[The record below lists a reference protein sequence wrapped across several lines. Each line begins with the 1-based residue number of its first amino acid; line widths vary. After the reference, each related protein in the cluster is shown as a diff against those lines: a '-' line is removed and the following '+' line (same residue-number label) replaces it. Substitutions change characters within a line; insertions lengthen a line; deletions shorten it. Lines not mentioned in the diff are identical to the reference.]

1 MTVLPPSQ
9 EELHAFIDGELPP
22 ARAAEVA
29 AAVEHD
35 AQLARLVA
43 AFRADKVRLKE
54 IYAPMLQTPV
64 PEAWQ
69 RMIDPTQLKRPPV
82 IDRRG
87 WMAMAASIVA
97 AAGGW
102 TVYRTL
108 MAENDEAVVAAAIA
122 ARRDQSAAHETLS
135 MADAGVLM
143 TQTLGLKLKAPD
155 LTTLGFTLVN
165 GRSYDS
171 RKAMKLDYRDAQA
184 RVFTLYLAPSS
195 GKPRFEMTKRGEL
208 RVCVWQDDVMGTI
221 MVADVSAGEMLRLAS
236 LAYSGL
242 NA

>member
-1 MTVLPPSQ
+1 MSVLPPSP

-35 AQLARLVA
+35 AQLARQVA

-54 IYAPMLQTPV
+54 IYAPLLQQPTPQ
-64 PEAWQ
+64 AWE
-69 RMIDPTQLKRPPV
+69 RMIDPAQLKRPPV
-82 IDRRG
+82 IDRRA
-87 WMAMAASIVA
+87 WMAMAASIIAV
-97 AAGGW
+97 AGGW
-102 TVYRTL
+102 TVYRV
-108 MAENDEAVVAAAIA
+108 AAVQNDEAIIAAAIA
-122 ARRDQSAAHETLS
+122 AHSDRSARTIS
-135 MADAGVLM
+135 MVDAGALM
-143 TQTLGLKLKAPD
+143 TQTLGLRLKAPD
-155 LTTLGFTLVN
+155 LSKFGFALASAQAYGPDKSVKV
-165 GRSYDS
+165 S
-171 RKAMKLDYRDAQA
+171 YRDEQA

-195 GKPRFEMTKRGEL
+195 GKPRFEMTKRGAL
-208 RVCVWQDDVMGTI
+208 RICVWQDDVMGTI